1 MKLKFIKSITD
12 IFSIKLGKIVV
23 DDVTKE
29 CYRVPKIV
37 SSFFSIFHY
46 GGIGALLAVFIFLLL
61 PNIFN
66 SISIT
71 IIVALIIYLLFEV
84 LMLLL
89 LPLKKINCWE
99 KSLQE
104 KK

>member
-1 MKLKFIKSITD
+1 MKLKYINSIAD
-12 IFSIKLGKIVV
+12 IFSIKLGKIVI
-23 DDVTKE
+23 DDKTKE

-37 SSFFSIFHY
+37 STFFSIFHY
-46 GGIGALLAVFIFLLL
+46 GGMGALLAVFIFLLL

-66 SISIT
+66 SIVVT
-71 IIVALIIYLLFEV
+71 IIVAIAIYLLLEI
-84 LMLLL
+84 LILLF

-104 KK
+104 KN